1 MGKVLFGVMLV
12 KAPRTTAAVTAGVV
26 GLLGLGLAGFDQAAA
41 LIGGMA
47 LTLLFVGVALAFV
60 ISIGGGLVRLFQAVV
75 LTVLGIAVAVKRRSR
90 GRIDHAAF

>member
-12 KAPRTTAAVTAGVV
+12 KAPRAVSTVTV
-26 GLLGLGLAGFDQAAA
+26 SVIGLLALGLAGFSEAAA

-90 GRIDHAAF
+90 RRIDHAAY